1 MSQPKRRVVTVPARA
16 LQAHAAAG
24 NRNSRITHRA
34 AQAGQSRVQALLQ
47 NLDHKVKET
56 NIKQEAEKP
65 KKIAPSP
72 PKEITDYHCPVCN
85 KKLQC
90 AARVL
95 EHVAAVHEE
104 QRIYDCFYCDVTYK
118 YKSNL
123 RAHIKKKHTQETHC
137 PKCLGKEFDQ
147 FPDLVKH
154 LMESHNDKSQAPLKF
169 ANYDE
174 KSKPVKPE
182 KRLDP
187 GVPIARKTITHK
199 SNGNADGFGAPNFN
213 TVPTGQRTPSFGVP
227 GIPGSPTPS
236 NHSSATNHSSSEFQ
250 TPNFGQNTGQ
260 NTFQSQNSGFQSPS
274 SYSSHTEPP
283 RRQIAFKT
291 IVPLKRTINAS
302 KSPEQLKPTIVIKPK
317 PKPVIYMRNLR
328 LTTPK
333 TTEQLIQQYSTP
345 GGGGAGKREG
355 GGDQVG
361 SGNELNGVNTSF
373 SSASSVTS
381 ENKEFRGTHSVQ
393 IEAPQE
399 EDPNDMLYGVEPKRG
414 RYDQNLY

>member
-16 LQAHAAAG
+16 LQSAQS
-24 NRNSRITHRA
+24 RNSRVRA
-34 AQAGQSRVQALLQ
+34 AQAGKSRVQALLQ
-47 NLDHKVKET
+47 NLDTKVKET
-56 NIKQEAEKP
+56 TNVKQEAEKP
-65 KKIAPSP
+65 KKVTPTP
-72 PKEITDYHCPVCN
+72 PREVTDYHCPVCN

-95 EHVAAVHEE
+95 EHIAAVHEE

-147 FPDLVKH
+147 FTDLVKH

-199 SNGNADGFGAPNFN
+199 KHGNADNFSVSSPLSDN
-213 TVPTGQRTPSFGVP
+213 GVNLSQFLSP
-227 GIPGSPTPS
+227 GGYKPD
-236 NHSSATNHSSSEFQ
+236 
-250 TPNFGQNTGQ
+250 
-260 NTFQSQNSGFQSPS
+260 
-274 SYSSHTEPP
+274 EPP
-283 RRQIAFKT
+283 RRPIAFKT

-302 KSPEQLKPTIVIKPK
+302 KSPEQLKPQSPLVSAPK

-345 GGGGAGKREG
+345 NGGGTG
-355 GGDQVG
+355 GGN
-361 SGNELNGVNTSF
+361 SKENTSF

-381 ENKEFRGTHSVQ
+381 ENKQQQHSVQ
-393 IEAPQE
+393 IEAQNDD
-399 EDPNDMLYGVEPKRG
+399 EDPNDMLYGIDSNKRA
-414 RYDQNLY
+414 RYEQY